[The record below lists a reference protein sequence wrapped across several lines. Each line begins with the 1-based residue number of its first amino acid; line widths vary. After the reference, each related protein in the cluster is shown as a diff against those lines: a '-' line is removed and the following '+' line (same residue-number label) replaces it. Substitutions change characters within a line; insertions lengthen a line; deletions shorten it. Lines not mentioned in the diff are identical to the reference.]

1 MNKHAPDVE
10 HSPDVND
17 TMRNEGPGAVRA
29 RHDRA
34 RKHQRKLDAEVVA
47 LDRKKVSSDDEPERT
62 KRRFTLT
69 PFSAVILD
77 TSPLYLVKGLIPR
90 KGLTVVWGPP
100 KCGKSFWTFD
110 MLMCVACGTPYRGRR
125 VQQGSI
131 VYLALEGGHGFKARI
146 EAHRREPREH
156 NVTDPPFYLI
166 TDRTDL
172 IHDHTAL
179 IDEIKAQAATP
190 AAVCI
195 DTLNRS
201 LVGSESKDEDMAAY
215 IRAADAIREAFD
227 CAVIII
233 HHCGV
238 DASRPRGHTSLTG
251 ASDAQI
257 AVERDAT
264 NKIITTVEWMKDGKE
279 GDIIVS
285 RLEPVILDNDTDG
298 EPITSCVVRP
308 VEGEAATLIEKK
320 KKKENKSVK
329 SFGAAFTE
337 ALDAMGKT
345 IAVRG
350 DGPSVRAANVAD
362 VKTYF
367 DKRWASGETDPAKRG
382 DAQRKA
388 FKRVMENLPDDFA
401 TWVDED
407 KAWIWRTN
415 EP

>member
-1 MNKHAPDVE
+1 VNKHV
-10 HSPDVND
+10 PDVND
-17 TMRNEGPGAVRA
+17 TMRENGTDAVRE
-29 RHDRA
+29 RHDRI
-34 RKHQRKLDAEVVA
+34 RKHQRKRDAEVVA
-47 LDRKKVSSDDEPERT
+47 LDRKKVSSDDEPGRT

-69 PFSAVILD
+69 PFSAVTLD

-90 KGLTVVWGPP
+90 KGLIVVWGPP

-110 MLMCVACGTPYRGRR
+110 MLMCVARGTPYRGRR

-146 EAHRREPREH
+146 EGYRREH

-172 IHDHTAL
+172 ISDHTIL
-179 IDEIKAQAATP
+179 IDEIKVQTATP

-227 CAVIII
+227 CAVIIV

-264 NKIITTVEWMKDGKE
+264 NKIIATVEWMKDGKE

-308 VEGEAATLIEKK
+308 VEGEAVALIEKK
-320 KKKENKSVK
+320 KKEENKSVK
-329 SFGAAFTE
+329 SFRAAFTDV
-337 ALDAMGKT
+337 LDAMGKT
-345 IAVRG
+345 IAVRN
-350 DGPSVRAANVAD
+350 DGPTVRAANVAD
-362 VKTYF
+362 VKIYF
-367 DKRWASGETDPAKRG
+367 DKRWASGEIDPTKRA

-407 KAWIWRTN
+407 TAWIWRPN
-415 EP
+415 Q